1 MTAVT
6 QLGYLGIAARD
17 LDAWRSYGTGTLGM
31 EALAPDPDGALR
43 LKMDAYHHRIAVKES
58 PEETLAY
65 AGWEVPDAA
74 ALLAIAARLEAAGT
88 PVSDARP
95 EELEARRVSGMV
107 KFSDPDGYP
116 CELFWGPQDSSAAD
130 AGFVTGDQGLG
141 HFVLMASDLERTM
154 KFYTGLLGMKV
165 SDYVMA
171 GRARLGFLH
180 CNPRHH
186 SIAFAEAPGAPKG
199 INHFMVQRAALDDVG
214 RRYDEVQ
221 QAGIPLIT
229 TLGRHSNDLMLSFYM
244 RNPSG
249 WGVEYGWGGREIDD
263 TTWCVEHLES
273 GSLWGHRPVRA
284 VAP

>member
-6 QLGYLGIAARD
+6 QLGYLGVAARD
-17 LDAWRSYGTGTLGM
+17 LDAWRSYATETLGM
-31 EALAPDPDGALR
+31 GVLAPDPDRALR
-43 LKMDAYHHRIAVKES
+43 LKMDGYHHRIAVQES

-65 AGWEVPDAA
+65 AGWEVADRA
-74 ALLAIAARLEAAGT
+74 ALATIAARLEAAGT
-88 PVSDARP
+88 PVSEGRP

-107 KFSDPDGYP
+107 KFNDPDGYA
-116 CELFWGPQDSSAAD
+116 CELFWGPLDGSAAD
-130 AGFVTGDQGLG
+130 AGFVTGNQGLG
-141 HFVLMASDLERTM
+141 HFVLMSGDLERTM
-154 KFYTGLLGMKV
+154 AFYTGLLGMKV
-165 SDYVMA
+165 SDYVMG
-171 GRARLGFLH
+171 GRTKLGFLH

-214 RRYDEVQ
+214 RRYDDVQ
-221 QAGIPLIT
+221 KAGIPLIT

-263 TTWCVEHLES
+263 ATWCVEHLES
-273 GSLWGHRPVRA
+273 GSLWGHKPVRA
-284 VAP
+284 AAS